1 MAPERRNEF
10 LDAGDS
16 DEDVE
21 AGYNSEDDIQKGGGR
36 SAKRRKVDSDEED
49 DFSDGDNSDAG
60 SEGGAKIDADQDPGD
75 KDDEDEDED
84 ENHDEAS
91 SPSTKP
97 TNSKKSKQK
106 SSEISLPSQAKPLT
120 KKNLVSTAAAI
131 KKSGVVYLSRIPPFM
146 KPAKVRSLLEPYG
159 KINRMFLAPE
169 DPAVH
174 AKRVRLGGNK
184 KKSYTEGWIEF
195 VSKKDAKKVCELLNA
210 TTIGGKKGGYYRDD
224 LWNLLYLKGFKWHNL
239 TEQIAAENAERQSR
253 MRAEISKSTK
263 ENKEFVRNLEK
274 AKVLDGIQ
282 AKNEAKKRK
291 KGIVEDGGKEEA
303 GDGKKRRA
311 TFKQV
316 PLAKKRKSDDGDAPE
331 PVQRVVSKI
340 FG

>member
-16 DEDVE
+16 DDDVG
-21 AGYNSEDDIQKGGGR
+21 AGYNSEDDFQKGGGR
-36 SAKRRKVDSDEED
+36 STKRRRVDSDDED
-49 DFSDGDNSDAG
+49 DFSDIDNSDAG
-60 SEGGAKIDADQDPGD
+60 SEGGAKINPDADQDQDGEN
-75 KDDEDEDED
+75 EDEN
-84 ENHDEAS
+84 NHDEAS
-91 SPSTKP
+91 SSTKP
-97 TNSKKSKQK
+97 SKKSKQK
-106 SSEISLPSQAKPLT
+106 SSEITLPSHAKPLT

-224 LWNLLYLKGFKWHNL
+224 LWNLLYLKGFKWNNL

-291 KGIVEDGGKEEA
+291 KGDIEEDAGKEQA
-303 GDGKKRRA
+303 QDVNKRRA

-316 PLAKKRKSDDGDAPE
+316 PLAKKRKADGDAPE
-331 PVQRVVSKI
+331 LVQRTASKLL
-340 FG
+340 G